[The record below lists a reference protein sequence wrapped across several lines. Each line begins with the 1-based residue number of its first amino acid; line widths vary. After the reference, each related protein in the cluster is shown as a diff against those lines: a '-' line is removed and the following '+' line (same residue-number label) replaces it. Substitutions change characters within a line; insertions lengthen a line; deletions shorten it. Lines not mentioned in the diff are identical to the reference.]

1 MPDSAQQLQRIYL
14 AGFELQTF
22 ERYPKCIGVVRDN
35 CVALLVPGVD
45 GLQIL
50 GTPGW
55 RMGEVMGVLTEREG
69 RKVFQAKS
77 DIVEAT
83 PERLALLLAD
93 SDRPIQVLV
102 AGKAHPADEDGKDM
116 IQLVVDFA
124 RSLGA
129 KAIVKGLRA
138 ISDFEY
144 ELEMN
149 QLNRRQDPEIE
160 SVYLMASAQ
169 YSFLSSSGVKELAVF
184 GGRIDDLVPD
194 GVVRRLQ
201 EELRR

>member
-83 PERLALLLAD
+83 PERLALLQRFREDLAESMRGHM
-93 SDRPIQVLV
+93 SDP
-102 AGKAHPADEDGKDM
+102 
-116 IQLVVDFA
+116 
-124 RSLGA
+124 
-129 KAIVKGLRA
+129 
-138 ISDFEY
+138 
-144 ELEMN
+144 
-149 QLNRRQDPEIE
+149 
-160 SVYLMASAQ
+160 
-169 YSFLSSSGVKELAVF
+169 
-184 GGRIDDLVPD
+184 
-194 GVVRRLQ
+194 
-201 EELRR
+201 